1 MIVSSHEAVMV
12 EEVLE
17 NLVFK
22 NNGTYVDCT
31 FGAGGHSLEI
41 LKKLDSLGSLVSFD
55 KDIQATLNLSREFIG
70 ETRFKLINDS
80 FSNIKKYFK
89 NDSID
94 VVLIDLGISSTQ
106 LDDAKRGFSFQSD
119 GPLDMRIDA
128 TKGITARDWINGA
141 SKKEI
146 EDVLWN
152 LGEERASR
160 KIARKIVYSREK
172 KSIETTKDL
181 TDLILNSVHTKS
193 KKHPATNSFRAI
205 RMFINNEIQELKEA
219 LEASGDLLRSGGRL
233 AVISFHSMED
243 RIVKRFFQGKDRVN
257 SRVEFK
263 YLKDKFL
270 KPGPQEILNNPR
282 SRSAIL
288 RVAEK
293 IC

>member
-1 MIVSSHEAVMV
+1 MMSSHEAVMV

-41 LKKLDSLGSLVSFD
+41 LKKLDSFGSLVSFD
-55 KDIQATLNLSREFIG
+55 KDIQATLDLSEEFSG

-94 VVLIDLGISSTQ
+94 GVLIDLGISSTQ

-205 RMFINNEIQELKEA
+205 RMFVNNEIQELKEA

-270 KPGPQEILNNPR
+270 KPGSQEILNNPR

>member
-1 MIVSSHEAVMV
+1 MSSHEAVMV

-55 KDIQATLNLSREFIG
+55 KDIQATLNLSEEFSG

-94 VVLIDLGISSTQ
+94 GVLIDLGISSTQ

-160 KIARKIVYSREK
+160 KIARKIVHSREK

-270 KPGPQEILNNPR
+270 KPGSQEILNNPR

-293 IC
+293 VC

>member
-1 MIVSSHEAVMV
+1 MSSHEAVMV

-94 VVLIDLGISSTQ
+94 GVLIDLGISSTQ

-205 RMFINNEIQELKEA
+205 RMFINNEIQELTEA

-270 KPGPQEILNNPR
+270 KPGSQEILNNPR

>member
-55 KDIQATLNLSREFIG
+55 KDIQATLNLSEEFSG

-94 VVLIDLGISSTQ
+94 GVLIDLGISSTQ

-270 KPGPQEILNNPR
+270 KPGSQEILNNPR

-293 IC
+293 VC

>member
-1 MIVSSHEAVMV
+1 MSSHEAVMV

-55 KDIQATLNLSREFIG
+55 KDIQATLDLSEEFSG

-94 VVLIDLGISSTQ
+94 GVLIDLGISSTQ

-270 KPGPQEILNNPR
+270 KPGSQEILNNPR

>member
-1 MIVSSHEAVMV
+1 
-12 EEVLE
+12 
-17 NLVFK
+17 
-22 NNGTYVDCT
+22 
-31 FGAGGHSLEI
+31 
-41 LKKLDSLGSLVSFD
+41 
-55 KDIQATLNLSREFIG
+55 
-70 ETRFKLINDS
+70 
-80 FSNIKKYFK
+80 
-89 NDSID
+89 
-94 VVLIDLGISSTQ
+94 
-106 LDDAKRGFSFQSD
+106 
-119 GPLDMRIDA
+119 MRIDA
-128 TKGITARDWINGA
+128 TQGITARDWINGA

-270 KPGPQEILNNPR
+270 KPGSQEILNNPR

>member
-1 MIVSSHEAVMV
+1 MMSSHEAVMV

-55 KDIQATLNLSREFIG
+55 KDIQATLNLSEEFSG

-94 VVLIDLGISSTQ
+94 GVLIDLGISSTQ

-233 AVISFHSMED
+233 AVISFHSIED

-270 KPGPQEILNNPR
+270 KPGSQEILNNPR

>member
-55 KDIQATLNLSREFIG
+55 KDVQATLNLSEEFSG

-94 VVLIDLGISSTQ
+94 GVLIDLGISSTQ

-181 TDLILNSVHTKS
+181 TDLILNSVQTKS

-270 KPGPQEILNNPR
+270 KPGSQEILNNPR

>member
-1 MIVSSHEAVMV
+1 MSSHEAVMV

-55 KDIQATLNLSREFIG
+55 KDIQATLDLSEEFSG

-94 VVLIDLGISSTQ
+94 GVLIDLGISSTQ

-181 TDLILNSVHTKS
+181 TDLILNSVQTKS

-270 KPGPQEILNNPR
+270 KPGSQEILNNPR

-293 IC
+293 VC

>member
-55 KDIQATLNLSREFIG
+55 KDIQATLDLSEEFSG

-94 VVLIDLGISSTQ
+94 GVLIDLGISSTQ

-205 RMFINNEIQELKEA
+205 RMFINNEIQELKEV
-219 LEASGDLLRSGGRL
+219 LEASGDILRSGGRL

-270 KPGPQEILNNPR
+270 KPGSQEILNNPR

-293 IC
+293 VC

>member
-55 KDIQATLNLSREFIG
+55 KDIQATLDLSEEFSG

-94 VVLIDLGISSTQ
+94 GVLIDLGISSTQ

-128 TKGITARDWINGA
+128 TQGITARDWINGA

-270 KPGPQEILNNPR
+270 KPGSQEILNNPR